1 MNNIEIGLGTA
12 ENILTALES
21 IGFTVDTTNLTASW
35 DNDTNNKLK
44 FKIEYS
50 GTNPRFTLYNSANAR
65 LAGYVGLVNTY
76 TYKITYELIGAGI
89 IFGFHRTDS
98 GINGNNINYVIS
110 APVSENDDWQYVTP
124 YHGTG
129 TQDRMKFINGR
140 TENYVLIETG
150 QLYSGSPLGIQ
161 IVKAYDGNRFVDNLF
176 LTSISPN
183 LTYWRQDQTFD
194 NNFQEATIGTDTFI
208 IINLHN
214 SSTNIT
220 KISVKKVAS

>member
-12 ENILTALES
+12 ENILTALDS

-50 GTNPRFTLYNSANAR
+50 GTNPRFTLYNSANSR
-65 LAGYVGLVNTY
+65 LAGYVGLTSTY

-89 IFGFHRTDS
+89 VFGFHRTDS
-98 GINGNNINYVIS
+98 GIAGNNINYVIS
-110 APVSENDDWQYVTP
+110 APVSENDDWLYATP

-140 TENYVLIETG
+140 TENYALIETG
-150 QLYSGSPLGIQ
+150 QLYSGSPLGVQ

-183 LTYWRQDQTFD
+183 LAIWRQDISSD
-194 NNFQEATIGTDTFI
+194 NNFQEATIGNDIYI

-214 SSTNIT
+214 GYTYMT
-220 KISVKKVAS
+220 KIAVKKVAS